1 MTLPTH
7 LAFASVLY
15 LGGAAL
21 FGYRPDAVAWALA
34 PVACLLP
41 DVDLSATRIG
51 PPFLWLAVTLERRF
65 GHRPLTYSAAA

>member
-21 FGYRPDAVAWALA
+21 FGYRPDPVGWALA
-34 PVACLLP
+34 AVA
-41 DVDLSATRIG
+41 A
-51 PPFLWLAVTLERRF
+51 LAAPLGWIEPLYF
-65 GHRPLTYSAAA
+65 GAVAGCFR